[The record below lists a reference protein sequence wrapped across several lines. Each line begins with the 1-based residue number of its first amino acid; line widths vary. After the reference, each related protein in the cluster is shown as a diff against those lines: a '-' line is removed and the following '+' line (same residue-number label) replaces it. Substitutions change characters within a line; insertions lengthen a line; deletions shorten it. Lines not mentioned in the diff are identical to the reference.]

1 MQLTKK
7 CPKYTYRKDGV
18 YYFSKVVPKDLLDLY
33 CKPRIVKC
41 LGTRSPQSAQFVAKA
56 MLAKLEDYWLGV
68 RLKRMEVPAAEL
80 LVYARS
86 AYSSE
91 LPLMSDALDAYVQ
104 VKGPDKSKL
113 FAPHAKRNVSYLIE
127 CLGDRPLDC
136 YNGRDAGKFRD
147 WLVEKGL
154 GRSSQQRIF
163 SVVKAIVNFN
173 IREFGLNCRN
183 AFSGVY
189 LPSETV
195 KKRQPISLA
204 RIKKLQEEC
213 VRLDDDIRWL
223 VALISDTGMRL
234 SEAVGLRQRD
244 LKLNHEV
251 PHVELVPHATRRL
264 KTESSERL
272 IPLVGASLWA
282 AQRINESANSEYCF
296 PRYCSDSICNSNSA
310 SAAINKWIKT
320 IAGPDAVIHGLRHSF
335 RDRLR
340 AVEAP
345 VDLIDQLGGWSLQS
359 VGQGYGDGYSSEL
372 AQLWL
377 QRIVVSIVAVE
388 LDVPILQA

>member
-18 YYFSKVVPKDLLDLY
+18 YYFSKAVRKDLLDLY

-41 LGTRSPQSAQFVAKA
+41 LGTRSPQSAQFVSKA

-80 LVYARS
+80 LVHARS

-104 VKGPDKSKL
+104 IKGPDKSKL

-136 YNGRDAGKFRD
+136 YNGHDAGKFRD
-147 WLVEKGL
+147 WLADKGL

-189 LPSETV
+189 LPSETI
-195 KKRQPISLA
+195 KKRQPISLT
-204 RIKKLQEEC
+204 RIRKLQEEC
-213 VRLDDDIRWL
+213 VKLDDDIRWL

-234 SEAVGLRQRD
+234 SEAVGLRQQD
-244 LKLNHEV
+244 LKLDHEV
-251 PHVELVPHATRRL
+251 PHVALAPYTTRRL
-264 KTESSERL
+264 KTDSSERV

-282 AQRINESANSEYCF
+282 ANRINESANSQYCF
-296 PRYCSDSICNSNSA
+296 PRYCSDSVCNSNSA

-359 VGQGYGDGYSSEL
+359 VGQGYGDGYSL
-372 AQLWL
+372 TVTIGWMT
-377 QRIVVSIVAVE
+377 RILLKE
-388 LDVPILQA
+388 EGRM

>member
-1 MQLTKK
+1 
-7 CPKYTYRKDGV
+7 
-18 YYFSKVVPKDLLDLY
+18 
-33 CKPRIVKC
+33 
-41 LGTRSPQSAQFVAKA
+41 

-80 LVYARS
+80 LLHSRS

-91 LPLMSDALDAYVQ
+91 LPLMSDALDAYVKI
-104 VKGPDKSKL
+104 KGPDKSKL

-136 YNGRDAGKFRD
+136 YNGHDAGKFRD
-147 WLVEKGL
+147 WLIEKGL

-189 LPSETV
+189 LPSETA
-195 KKRQPISLA
+195 KKRQPISLT

-213 VRLDDDIRWL
+213 LRLDDDIRWL

-234 SEAVGLRQRD
+234 SEAVGLRQQD
-244 LKLNHEV
+244 LKLDHEV
-251 PHVELVPHATRRL
+251 PHVALAPYTTRRL
-264 KTESSERL
+264 KTDSSERV

-282 AQRINESANSEYCF
+282 ANRINESANSQYCF
-296 PRYCSDSICNSNSA
+296 PRYCSDSVCNSNSA

-359 VGQGYGDGYSSEL
+359 VGQGYGDGYSL
-372 AQLWL
+372 TVTIGWMT
-377 QRIVVSIVAVE
+377 RILLKE
-388 LDVPILQA
+388 EGRM

>member
-18 YYFSKVVPKDLLDLY
+18 YYFSKAVRKDLLDLY

-41 LGTRSPQSAQFVAKA
+41 LGTRSPQSAQFVSKA

-80 LVYARS
+80 LLHSRS

-91 LPLMSDALDAYVQ
+91 LPLMSDALDAYVKI
-104 VKGPDKSKL
+104 KGPDKSKL

-136 YNGRDAGKFRD
+136 YNGHDAGKFRD

-189 LPSETV
+189 LPSETA
-195 KKRQPISLA
+195 KKRQPISLT

-213 VRLDDDIRWL
+213 LRLDDDIRWL

-234 SEAVGLRQRD
+234 SEAVGLRQQD
-244 LKLNHEV
+244 LKLDHEV
-251 PHVELVPHATRRL
+251 PHVALAPYTTRRL
-264 KTESSERL
+264 KTDSSERV

-282 AQRINESANSEYCF
+282 ANRINESANSQYCF
-296 PRYCSDSICNSNSA
+296 PRYCSDSVCNSNSA

-359 VGQGYGDGYSSEL
+359 VGQGYGDGYSL
-372 AQLWL
+372 TVTIGWMT
-377 QRIVVSIVAVE
+377 RILLKE
-388 LDVPILQA
+388 EGRM

>member
-18 YYFSKVVPKDLLDLY
+18 YYFSKAVPKDLLDLY

-80 LVYARS
+80 LLHSRS

-91 LPLMSDALDAYVQ
+91 LPLMSDALDAYVKI
-104 VKGPDKSKL
+104 KGPDKSKL

-136 YNGRDAGKFRD
+136 YNGHDAGKFRD
-147 WLVEKGL
+147 WLIEKGL

-189 LPSETV
+189 LPSETA
-195 KKRQPISLA
+195 KKRQPISLT

-213 VRLDDDIRWL
+213 LRLDDDIRWL

-234 SEAVGLRQRD
+234 SEAVGLRQQD
-244 LKLNHEV
+244 LKLDHEV
-251 PHVELVPHATRRL
+251 PHVALAPYTTRRL
-264 KTESSERL
+264 KTDSSERV

-282 AQRINESANSEYCF
+282 ANRINESANSQYCF
-296 PRYCSDSICNSNSA
+296 PRYCSDSVCNSNSA

-359 VGQGYGDGYSSEL
+359 VGQGYGDGYSL
-372 AQLWL
+372 TVTIGWMT
-377 QRIVVSIVAVE
+377 RILLKE
-388 LDVPILQA
+388 EGRM

>member
-7 CPKYTYRKDGV
+7 CPKYTYCKDGV
-18 YYFSKVVPKDLLDLY
+18 YYFSKAVPKDLLDLY
-33 CKPRIVKC
+33 CRPRIVKC
-41 LGTRSPQSAQFVAKA
+41 LGTRSPQSAQFVSKA

-80 LVYARS
+80 LVHARS

-104 VKGPDKSKL
+104 IKGPDKSKL

-136 YNGRDAGKFRD
+136 YNGHDAGKFRD

-195 KKRQPISLA
+195 KKRQPIPST

-234 SEAVGLRQRD
+234 SEAVGLRQQD
-244 LKLNHEV
+244 LKLDHEV
-251 PHVELVPHATRRL
+251 PHVALVPHATRRL
-264 KTESSERL
+264 KTGSSERV

-282 AQRINESANSEYCF
+282 AKRINESANSEYCF
-296 PRYCSDSICNSNSA
+296 PRYCSDSVCNSNSA
-310 SAAINKWIKT
+310 SAATNKWIKT

-359 VGQGYGDGYSSEL
+359 VGQGYGDGYPLEL
-372 AQLWL
+372 QLIWL
-377 QRIVVSIVAVE
+377 GRVVVS
-388 LDVPILQA
+388 